1 MANDKLQVDR
11 IRDYL
16 AQMSL
21 QARKNLL
28 TEIERMQ
35 LYGEDLPGSAIIL
48 EQLRSE
54 FRCGGQT
61 SDRIGNPARYF
72 FQPLES
78 LFVDRAPERA
88 NAGQISRGS
97 LTAIWEWINKS
108 LLPSMA
114 LEYCHRMKS
123 ALVADDQHKARL
135 IAADFQGKVLKYL
148 EGLMASDDGIERS
161 RRSLA
166 QYTSAQAALDDL
178 AKIICA
184 LHAGHALS
192 SFVQALPPGLDRLED
207 KLLAR
212 VRELLDFFATK
223 HPDALPFALTM
234 IGRRLKAPW
243 QLIHLAT
250 GTAAIRN
257 VEEIAAGRYA
267 ASVSMVLDLLEDK
280 RLALTQALGSERV
293 LIAKQILAEIYAIEA
308 TLRGRIGRLETS
320 EWGQRLDGL
329 VVAIAADLKA
339 EFSRLPEGTQHVLG
353 SVKPGDGR
361 PVPGVLNNVVQ
372 KVRGARASRLA

>member
-1 MANDKLQVDR
+1 MANDKVQVDR
-11 IRDYL
+11 IRNYL
-16 AQMSL
+16 AQMPL

-54 FRCGGQT
+54 FRNGGQT
-61 SDRIGNPARYF
+61 GDRIGNPARYF
-72 FQPLES
+72 FQPFEL

-88 NAGQISRGS
+88 HAGQISRGS

-114 LEYCHRMKS
+114 LEYRHRIKS

-135 IAADFQGKVLKYL
+135 IVADFQGKVLKYL

-161 RRSLA
+161 RHSLA
-166 QYTSAQAALDDL
+166 EYTSAQAFDDL

-184 LHAGHALS
+184 LHARHALAT
-192 SFVQALPPGLDRLED
+192 FVQALPPGLDRLED
-207 KLLAR
+207 KSLAR
-212 VRELLDFFATK
+212 VRELLDFFASK

-250 GTAAIRN
+250 GAAATRN
-257 VEEIAAGRYA
+257 VEEVAASRYA
-267 ASVSMVLDLLEDK
+267 ASVSMALDMLEDK
-280 RLALTQALGSERV
+280 RLALTQALSRDRV

-320 EWGQRLDGL
+320 DWGQRLEAL
-329 VVAIAADLKA
+329 MAAIAADLTA
-339 EFSRLPEGTQHVLG
+339 EFNRLPEGTRHVLG
-353 SVKPGDGR
+353 SLKPGDR
-361 PVPGVLNNVVQ
+361 RSAPGMLNNLVQ
-372 KVRGARASRLA
+372 KVRDARASQPA